1 MSELAVVVCDDSTMA
16 RNQMVR
22 VMPKDWPVRVT
33 QASNG
38 LECLKAVSQGLG
50 KLVFLDLTMPE
61 MDGYKVLQAM
71 GRLGLDSQVIVV
83 SGDIQAS
90 AQHRVKELGALD
102 FLKKPVTR
110 EVLIECLQRHGLY
123 QAQDC
128 SVVPEE
134 GAMSAPVPLRDA
146 MREITNVAMGQA
158 AALLARVLGV
168 FIELPIP
175 SVNLLENTELQMALG
190 DIRSGERLT
199 AVCQGFIG
207 EGMSGEALLM
217 FHDSDFAEIAALLG
231 RQSPNQEARLEML
244 MDLASI
250 LIGACL
256 HGLTEQWGGNFAVGH
271 PMVISEGDALDDIM
285 QANLQRRERTLAIEI
300 GYRLEGRRSQFD
312 LLLLFTEDSM
322 PALAEKISYVV
333 GEVA

>member
-1 MSELAVVVCDDSTMA
+1 MA
-16 RNQMVR
+16 RNQIVR
-22 VMPKDWPVRVT
+22 VMPKDWAVT
-33 QASNG
+33 ITQTSNG
-38 LECLKAVSQGLG
+38 LECLKAINQGLG
-50 KLVFLDLTMPE
+50 QVVFLDLTMPE
-61 MDGYKVLQAM
+61 MDGYKVLQALK
-71 GRLGLDSQVIVV
+71 RLELSSQVIVV

-90 AQHRVKELGALD
+90 AQQRVKELGALD
-102 FLKKPVTR
+102 FLTKPVSADF
-110 EVLIECLQRHGLY
+110 LAECLQRHGLY
-123 QAQDC
+123 
-128 SVVPEE
+128 VPQS
-134 GAMSAPVPLRDA
+134 SASQTREDKIGTPVPLRDA

-217 FHDSDFAEIAALLG
+217 FHDSDFAEIAELLG
-231 RQSPNQEARLEML
+231 RQAPSPESRLEML

-256 HGLTEQWGGNFAVGH
+256 HGLSQQWGGNFAVGH
-271 PMVISEGDALDDIM
+271 PMMISEGAELDEIIQVNQKRKD
-285 QANLQRRERTLAIEI
+285 RTLAVEI
-300 GYRLEGRRSQFD
+300 GYRLEGHRSQFD
-312 LLLLFTEDSM
+312 VLLLFTEDSM